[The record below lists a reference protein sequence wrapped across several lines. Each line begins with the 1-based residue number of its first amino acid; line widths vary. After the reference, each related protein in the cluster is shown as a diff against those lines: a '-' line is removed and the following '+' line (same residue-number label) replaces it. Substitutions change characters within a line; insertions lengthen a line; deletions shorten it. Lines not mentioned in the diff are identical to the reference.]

1 MNGSGE
7 FKKKLTL
14 GSNSCLHLEKYCLIQ
29 KDSNQYFVRIRSI
42 GNYLNEKYK
51 KEAITNSVSEQR
63 AQVTIRRGGIEDQ
76 LRELILSNL
85 KMKYGKKAHDKLIE
99 IIKNSTTDQKQLAK
113 LQSLDLRDSMRELYF
128 SQLKLLIK
136 KDWPS
141 YQTIFSDKVKF
152 EQMSDIINQYRIDPH
167 AKSLDEEEEAIL
179 RFAFRYFESCLS

>member
-1 MNGSGE
+1 
-7 FKKKLTL
+7 
-14 GSNSCLHLEKYCLIQ
+14 
-29 KDSNQYFVRIRSI
+29 
-42 GNYLNEKYK
+42 
-51 KEAITNSVSEQR
+51 
-63 AQVTIRRGGIEDQ
+63 
-76 LRELILSNL
+76 
-85 KMKYGKKAHDKLIE
+85 MKYGKKAHDKLIE

-152 EQMSDIINQYRIDPH
+152 EQMSDIINQYRIDAH